1 MNYWLH
7 RISHH
12 AELAY
17 PLLDKGLIS
26 IGYSDFS
33 EPQFIEKCSG
43 NWDEFENYFDKTW
56 GNRPRTRYNLWR
68 FISEMEKGDY
78 ILVPGS
84 GVFSIYEIIDD
95 EIITSVELDV
105 KNLKDWW
112 DNSIVKDDNNCLYRI
127 KPDNENHID
136 LGFFRRVKPIATNI
150 SRYDYADNALTARMK
165 IQNTNAC
172 ISDLEQ
178 SIKTAITAY
187 NNKKPINLYS
197 LIIETAKNEVLDI
210 IKSQLNPDKFELLIQ
225 WYFRKIG
232 ASKVYIPAK
241 NESDKSGD
249 ADIIATFEPIKTIIY
264 VQAKFHD
271 GETNSWAL
279 EQINEYKEYKDS
291 SMDDGFSKI
300 AWVISSADS
309 YSIDCEELAKN
320 YKVQLVNG
328 IQFATL
334 LLEAGISNINEA
346 F

>member
-17 PLLDKGLIS
+17 PLLEKGFIS

-112 DNSIVKDDNNCLYRI
+112 DNSIVKDDNNYLYRI

-178 SIKTAITAY
+178 SIKTAIIAY

-309 YSIDCEELAKN
+309 YSNDCEELAKN